1 MAKFVKDW
9 TDMIGEAIEE
19 LFPFPCG
26 VSLLQLLYENLNE
39 SSFLMIQGFHED

>member
-1 MAKFVKDW
+1 
-9 TDMIGEAIEE
+9 MIGEAIEE